1 MRISD
6 WSSDV
11 CSSDLRWQP
20 TALAEVGLRRA
31 VVLEEPSLDV
41 LGHEPEGCLCAAT
54 ASLVPAGNLATRPR
68 DSGRSVVTLRSE
80 ERRVGNVCVSS
91 CRSRSSPYHLNH
103 TSLPGG

>member
-41 LGHEPEGCLCAAT
+41 LGHEPEGCLCAAK
-54 ASLVPAGNLATRPR
+54 ASIVHAGNLANRPR
-68 DSGRSVVTLRSE
+68 DSGRSVVTLPVAETSTG
-80 ERRVGNVCVSS
+80 RRTRRPG
-91 CRSRSSPYHLNH
+91 HQAH
-103 TSLPGG
+103 TDDPHQIGRAP